1 MASLFRLM
9 CWLSLHKLKTF
20 AEIEA
25 VEFMECEHCKR
36 RWAVAT
42 DEQRVFELGAQ

>member
-1 MASLFRLM
+1 MTLNRIM
-9 CWLSLHKLKTF
+9 CWLSFHKLKTF

-25 VEFMECEHCKR
+25 VDFVECEHCKR

-42 DEQRVFELGAQ
+42 DDHTVYELRAQ